1 MIRMNDHDQ
10 CLECTLCGECVEIP
24 RRMLRDP
31 EAMLAQREEAE
42 AEHAPCEQWKE
53 DPERARAERQY
64 RAAMREEM
72 EKEAQRQKGLQVVRR
87 PHRQSPGQPAAA
99 RSSLAA
105 ARNSLAVR
113 NSLAARSDSHA
124 SSSPTALEAA
134 AAYLLRRSA

>member
-1 MIRMNDHDQ
+1 MIRMNDRDQ

-42 AEHAPCEQWKE
+42 EEHAACEQWKG

-64 RAAMREEM
+64 RVAMREEM
-72 EKEAQRQKGLQVVRR
+72 QKEAERQKDLRVVRR
-87 PHRQSPGQPAAA
+87 QRRETP
-99 RSSLAA
+99 
-105 ARNSLAVR
+105 
-113 NSLAARSDSHA
+113 
-124 SSSPTALEAA
+124 EAA

>member
-1 MIRMNDHDQ
+1 MIRMNDRDQ

-31 EAMLAQREEAE
+31 EAMLSQREEAE

-72 EKEAQRQKGLQVVRR
+72 EKEAQRQKKLTLVGRPRR
-87 PHRQSPGQPAAA
+87 QPSAQPAAA
-99 RSSLAA
+99 ACGSQAAVPHAALA
-105 ARNSLAVR
+105 
-113 NSLAARSDSHA
+113 
-124 SSSPTALEAA
+124 AA

>member
-1 MIRMNDHDQ
+1 MIRMNDRDQ

-42 AEHAPCEQWKE
+42 AEHAPCEQWKQ
-53 DPERARAERQY
+53 DPERARAERRY

-72 EKEAQRQKGLQVVRR
+72 EKEAQRQKGPLLVRR
-87 PHRQSPGQPAAA
+87 SRRPAPGRPAAA
-99 RSSLAA
+99 RSAQAA
-105 ARNSLAVR
+105 AAQ
-113 NSLAARSDSHA
+113 
-124 SSSPTALEAA
+124 TALEVA

>member
-1 MIRMNDHDQ
+1 MIRMNDRDQ

-31 EAMLAQREEAE
+31 EAMLSQREEAE

-87 PHRQSPGQPAAA
+87 PRRQPSAPPAAA
-99 RSSLAA
+99 RSARRAAWPNSPAA
-105 ARNSLAVR
+105 AACGSQ
-113 NSLAARSDSHA
+113 AAA
-124 SSSPTALEAA
+124 TQTALAAA

>member
-1 MIRMNDHDQ
+1 MIRMNDRDQ

-42 AEHAPCEQWKE
+42 AEHAPCEQWKQ
-53 DPERARAERQY
+53 DPERARAERRY

-72 EKEAQRQKGLQVVRR
+72 EKEAQRQKGPLLVRR
-87 PHRQSPGQPAAA
+87 SRRPAPGRP
-99 RSSLAA
+99 AA
-105 ARNSLAVR
+105 ARNSSAASAR
-113 NSLAARSDSHA
+113 NAQAAA
-124 SSSPTALEAA
+124 AQTALEVA